1 MSKKKGPPIQGETKV
16 ELHLPD
22 RLYDRAK
29 ALYDEDVELFSE
41 VLSAV
46 FSRSALFGI
55 NQVRLVKNM
64 KKSKPGKAGKQP
76 KKTCD
81 ADPTP

>member
-1 MSKKKGPPIQGETKV
+1 MAKKKGPPAQGETKV
-16 ELHLPD
+16 ELHLPPK
-22 RLYDRAK
+22 LYDRAK

-41 VLSAV
+41 VVSAV
-46 FSRSALFGI
+46 FSRSELFGI
-55 NQVRLVKNM
+55 NQVSLVKGVT
-64 KKSKPGKAGKQP
+64 KSKRGKAGKQP